1 MVSSQVFEN
10 SVLRSST
17 SPAGPWDPDQALL
30 TIPIKNSYDPSLYI
44 EDGTIY
50 MAVSNM
56 TSGYAD
62 NEEISKMVEEDNYT
76 TGMKHVAS
84 IYKLD

>member
-1 MVSSQVFEN
+1 
-10 SVLRSST
+10 
-17 SPAGPWDPDQALL
+17 
-30 TIPIKNSYDPSLYI
+30 
-44 EDGTIY
+44 

-84 IYKLD
+84 IYKLVEM